1 MFYTYKIFHQMISLD
16 DTILPW
22 DSVFDTTSIGASM
35 AYCANIKGYLF
46 YLSKEILN
54 LVTYIYIY
62 IFWYCFLWY
71 FLWISSFPRYI
82 LFRYPLF
89 ISEFSFY
96 ILNVMQNFLG
106 ASIFDILFIY
116 SWIFISTFL
125 INQLQSRM
133 FLIPFLFDFPHIFLL
148 YSFKNSFLS
157 YLFSTACIFFFGSC
171 SYFLQISLPLCCQS
185 LFFSEYLMSLPPG
198 IDRA

>member
-1 MFYTYKIFHQMISLD
+1 MGFCVWHYVNRGFNGILCKYKRVPVL
-16 DTILPW
+16 L
-22 DSVFDTTSIGASM
+22 V
-35 AYCANIKGYLF
+35 KGN
-46 YLSKEILN
+46 SQPCH
-54 LVTYIYIY
+54 IYIY
-62 IFWYCFLWY
+62 IFWYRFLWY

-148 YSFKNSFLS
+148 YSFTNSFLS